1 MKRFE
6 LWLTTVIMFSLPA
19 LVFAQATGGS
29 PGKQGKLIKN
39 GTAEGTGRKGTVEPE
54 IRKKGSGNAQKK
66 AVTLN
71 PQPLPPITHAP
82 EKGSGNAQSK
92 KNVTLNEPLPPIIR
106 APKKGSGNAPKTTG
120 NDTPTQVPQKKPPRP
135 RAAKDVEKKK

>member
-29 PGKQGKLIKN
+29 PGKQGKLIKT
-39 GTAEGTGRKGTVEPE
+39 GTAAGTGRKGTVEPE

-66 AVTLN
+66 GVTIN
-71 PQPLPPITHAP
+71 QPLPPIHA
-82 EKGSGNAQSK
+82 AD
-92 KNVTLNEPLPPIIR
+92 
-106 APKKGSGNAPKTTG
+106 KGSGNAPKTTG
-120 NDTPTQVPQKKPPRP
+120 TTTPPPKAGNPAGKVYRKGSGTGRKGKVEQTDADKKEIKGTPTTQK
-135 RAAKDVEKKK
+135 

>member
-39 GTAEGTGRKGTVEPE
+39 GTAAGTGRKGTVEPE
-54 IRKKGSGNAQKK
+54 IRK
-66 AVTLN
+66 
-71 PQPLPPITHAP
+71 
-82 EKGSGNAQSK
+82 KGSGNAQSK

-135 RAAKDVEKKK
+135 RAAKDVDKKK